1 MLPNVIDQYFV
12 PESFFAK
19 NYLPTQSCIEIDK
32 QLGEMA
38 IDLDRVTKLAISGG
52 GFKAFDK
59 LKVQQ
64 IAIKLKNQ
72 LLLLIKARENQS
84 ALLDCRNKI
93 ENVRQNETASLFETS
108 SAADEKRIL
117 ADNKTKQYLLI
128 GVGAAALLTSL
139 VLIIRKN
146 K

>member
-1 MLPNVIDQYFV
+1 MLPAVIDQYFV
-12 PESFFAK
+12 PETFFAK
-19 NYLPTQSCIEIDK
+19 NYLPTQKCMEIDQ

-38 IDLDRVTKLAISGG
+38 IDLERVTKLAITGG

-64 IAIKLKNQ
+64 IAIKVKNQ

-93 ENVRQNETASLFETS
+93 ENVRQNETASLFETT

-128 GVGAAALLTSL
+128 GVGAAVLLTSL

>member
-12 PESFFAK
+12 VESFFEK

-38 IDLDRVTKLAISGG
+38 IDLDKVTKLAISGG

-64 IAIKLKNQ
+64 IAIKIKNQ
-72 LLLLIKARENQS
+72 LLLLIKARETQS

-93 ENVRQNETASLFETS
+93 ENVRQNETASLFENS

-128 GVGAAALLTSL
+128 GVMATVLLTSL